1 MIYLY
6 YIEQIINCQ
15 EFTLGGITKILYEN
29 IVKKI
34 ESPQYDFLRSSP
46 NLGGN
51 TILLGIGGSHAYGTA
66 TETSDLDIRGI
77 ATNSARNILLG
88 KDFEQVVNANT
99 DTVIYSFDKIIKLL
113 CACNPNTIE
122 ILGLKPEHYLYLSPV
137 GKLLIENKRMF
148 LSKVA
153 VHSFGGYANAQLRR
167 LENKAARDISQ
178 AKQEESILRSI
189 QHASVEYKRRYFPY
203 TDDQVNL
210 YVDNSQRDGYDSE
223 IYMNINLSHY
233 PLRDFKDLWS
243 EMHSIVKSYNS
254 IGKRNEKA
262 VAHDKLG
269 KHMMHLVR
277 LYYMCF
283 DILEKGEI
291 NTYREQEHDLLMAIR
306 NGEYLDENRQPISEF
321 YDLVNE
327 LEGRLDYDK
336 DNTDLPE
343 EVHMKRIE
351 DFVFTVNRDVISKVT
366 NEWTE
371 NK

>member
-88 KDFEQVVNANT
+88 KDFEQVVNAN
-99 DTVIYSFDKIIKLL
+99 
-113 CACNPNTIE
+113 
-122 ILGLKPEHYLYLSPV
+122 
-137 GKLLIENKRMF
+137 
-148 LSKVA
+148 
-153 VHSFGGYANAQLRR
+153 
-167 LENKAARDISQ
+167 
-178 AKQEESILRSI
+178 
-189 QHASVEYKRRYFPY
+189 
-203 TDDQVNL
+203 
-210 YVDNSQRDGYDSE
+210 
-223 IYMNINLSHY
+223 
-233 PLRDFKDLWS
+233 
-243 EMHSIVKSYNS
+243 
-254 IGKRNEKA
+254 
-262 VAHDKLG
+262 
-269 KHMMHLVR
+269 
-277 LYYMCF
+277 
-283 DILEKGEI
+283 
-291 NTYREQEHDLLMAIR
+291 REQEHDLLMAIR

-327 LEGRLDYDK
+327 LEGRLNYDK

-343 EVHMKRIE
+343 EVNMKRIE
-351 DFVFTVNRDVISKVT
+351 DFVFTVNRDAISKGT
-366 NEWTE
+366 N
-371 NK
+371 K